1 MVGDSFAD
9 LAAQGVTQTPQALD
23 TLWMLGYL
31 IPAIGFVIAAVLLY
45 AFYNLKDKDAAL
57 MAQCNAGK
65 ITREECEA
73 QLTRKY

>member
-1 MVGDSFAD
+1 
-9 LAAQGVTQTPQALD
+9 
-23 TLWMLGYL
+23 MLGYL
-31 IPAIGFVIAAVLLY
+31 IPAVGFIIAAGLLY